1 MNDSVESEPLTS
13 EPSAS
18 EPRTS
23 KHSTSKQGTNLLSA
37 SAVMAAGTL
46 LSRIT
51 GFARAILLAAAIGI
65 GTHADL
71 FNVAQTIPNSL
82 YILVAGGVF
91 NTVLVPQLVRAM
103 KNDADHG
110 EAYANRLMTL
120 GALLLA
126 GVSAVLVVLT
136 PLFLRLIVD
145 NSFFTDPRLAD
156 ERASLITL
164 TQLCM
169 PMIFFYGMFVLAG
182 QILNA
187 RQRFGP
193 MMWAPIANNIVSI
206 VTIIWYLLVYSDA
219 SPSGGYTTSQELLLG
234 LGSIVGIAI
243 QTAVLIPYLHASE
256 FRIRPRFDL
265 LHTGLAHTLR
275 LSTWVI
281 GLIVVNQ
288 VAFYVVT
295 SRSTS
300 GAGSVGQTPAG
311 FTVYNNA
318 FLITQVPH
326 AIITVSLATVTMTAI
341 SGYAAEHDFDQMRA
355 ELNRTMRTVLA
366 LLLPIAALLLVIGP
380 AVGTLLFSWGKAAGD
395 THALGLTLIA
405 FAPGMLFFSVH
416 YLALRGFYALEDTRT
431 PFFLQCLI
439 AVVNVT
445 TAVVSTHVVGPDHLA
460 PALAFSYT
468 LAFGCGATAS
478 LTLLSRRLGGL
489 GAGDVRS
496 FLTRTI
502 AAAAFAAGLAAAVV
516 WVLEVAGYSAAS
528 RRSSALIVGGALVVG
543 VLTYLMLAH
552 AFKIDEVNRITALLR
567 RSSSLREHGPT
578 HPSSAPG
585 TTTMDAQTDA
595 VLTSAQTPD
604 RSGVFDIHVEPGTR
618 LANRYEIE
626 DLLSDDDESRSWRA
640 RDTVL
645 ARSVVVQVTRSD
657 SALAPEL
664 LAAAKQASRV
674 SDTRFLHVLDAA
686 ADGDVT
692 YVVREWVRGQSLDM
706 ALADG
711 PLPPRRAAWIVREVA
726 AAIGAAHREGV
737 THGCLTP
744 HTIVI
749 TSSGGIKIVGLGTM
763 AATNHTPGVDDPHR
777 RDTRELGHLLYAC
790 LTARWP
796 GGGAGAL
803 HAAPTEHGR
812 LLRPRQVRAG
822 VPRPLDSVT
831 DRILGDPPRQGAP
844 IVTADDVE
852 ESLTRVLAG
861 NLTATAEPGLERVVP
876 PPPPN
881 QPPALLPSKP
891 GPKTLPDL
899 AQAKPPPA
907 PPEPGSPVGR
917 TLWWI
922 AVAVLAV
929 GAILL
934 VYLVTQTGG
943 TGKTP
948 PPASQ
953 SSSQSTASKKLAAI
967 PIQTGYDFDPD
978 GENGENPDE
987 VKYAFDG
994 NPSTAWTT
1002 LRYDGSPLL
1011 GGLKPGVGLI
1021 VDLGSVKSVSKVV
1034 VGLGGR
1040 GTNLQLRAASASA
1053 TDTAPRSSASEYA
1066 VVGSVTNAGDDATFA
1081 LSKPVRTRYLLVW
1094 LTSLPSIG
1102 GASYRGSVAEIQ
1114 VFG

>member
-1 MNDSVESEPLTS
+1 VTD
-13 EPSAS
+13 PSPSPDLGGADRTAS
-18 EPRTS
+18 
-23 KHSTSKQGTNLLSA
+23 LLSA
-37 SAVMAAGTL
+37 SAVMAVGTT

-91 NTVLVPQLVRAM
+91 NTVLVPQLVRGM
-103 KNDADHG
+103 KNDADQG
-110 EAYANRLMTL
+110 EAYANRIMTL

-126 GVSAVLVVLT
+126 GVSAVLVVLA
-136 PLFLRLIVD
+136 PWLLRLIVD
-145 NSFFTDPRLAD
+145 RSFFTDPALAD
-156 ERASLITL
+156 ERASLILL

-169 PMIFFYGMFVLAG
+169 PTIFFYGMFVLAG

-187 RQRFGP
+187 RERFGP

-206 VTIIWYLLVYSDA
+206 GTILWYLQVYSDA
-219 SPSGGYTTSQELLLG
+219 PPTGAYTTSQELLLG
-234 LGSIVGIAI
+234 LGSVAGVAV
-243 QTAVLIPYLHASE
+243 QTLILIPYLHASG
-256 FRIRPRFDL
+256 FRIRPRFDF

-288 VAFYVVT
+288 LAFYVIT

-300 GAGSVGQTPAG
+300 GADRAGGTPAG

-326 AIITVSLATVTMTAI
+326 AIITVSLATATMTTI
-341 SGYAAEHDFDQMRA
+341 SMYAAEQRFTDLRT

-366 LLLPIAALLLVIGP
+366 LLLPIAGLLLVLGP

-395 THALGLTLIA
+395 THALGLTLVA
-405 FAPGMLFFSVH
+405 FAPGMLLFSVH

-445 TAVVSTHVVGPDHLA
+445 SAVVLTQLVGADRLA

-468 LAFGCGATAS
+468 LAFACGAAAS

-489 GAGDVRS
+489 GAGDLPG
-496 FLTRTI
+496 FLTRTLG
-502 AAAAFAAGLAAAVV
+502 AAGLATAAAGLVV
-516 WVLEVAGYSAAS
+516 WGLDLAGFSASS
-528 RRSSALIVGGALVVG
+528 RRSSLLIVAAASLVGILVYLVLATALSI
-543 VLTYLMLAH
+543 T
-552 AFKIDEVNRITALLR
+552 EVTRVTALLPGVSRLR
-567 RSSSLREHGPT
+567 RGAK
-578 HPSSAPG
+578 SSADPPEPI
-585 TTTMDAQTDA
+585 TMVEQDQPAHGSDG
-595 VLTSAQTPD
+595 
-604 RSGVFDIHVEPGTR
+604 SGVSDIDIHVEPGTQ
-618 LANRYEIE
+618 LAGRYEIE
-626 DLLSDDDESRSWRA
+626 DLLSDDEDSRSWRA

-645 ARSVVVQVTRSD
+645 ARSVVVQLTRSD
-657 SALAPEL
+657 SDLAPTL

-686 ADGDVT
+686 TDGDLT

-711 PLPPRRAAWIVREVA
+711 PLLPRRAAWIVREVA

-744 HTIVI
+744 HTIIV

-763 AATNHTPGVDDPHR
+763 AATNHTSDVDDPQR
-777 RDTRELGHLLYAC
+777 RDTRELGQLLYAC

-796 GGGAGAL
+796 GGDTGGL

-822 VPRPLDSVT
+822 VPRPLDGVT
-831 DRILGDPPRQGAP
+831 DRILGDPPRNGAP

-852 ESLTRVLAG
+852 ELLTRVLAG
-861 NLTATAEPGLERVVP
+861 DPTTQAEPGLNRVDP

-881 QPPALLPSKP
+881 EPPALLPTKP
-891 GPKTLPDL
+891 GPKALPEPAPSPSPL
-899 AQAKPPPA
+899 PPA
-907 PPEPGSPVGR
+907 EAPSTVGR

-929 GAILL
+929 GALLL

-943 TGKTP
+943 TGSTP

-953 SSSQSTASKKLAAI
+953 SSGQATAAKKLTAI
-967 PIQTGYDFDPD
+967 PIRDGQDFDPE
-978 GENGENPDE
+978 GENGENPEE
-987 VKYAFDG
+987 VPLAFDG
-994 NPSTAWTT
+994 NPATAWTT
-1002 LRYDGSPLL
+1002 VRYDGFPRL
-1011 GGLKPGVGLI
+1011 GGLKSGVGLI
-1021 VDLGSVKSVSKVV
+1021 LDLGSVQSVSKVV
-1034 VGLGGR
+1034 VDLGGQ
-1040 GTNLQLRAASASA
+1040 GTSLQFRAAPTSAGSPPETGA
-1053 TDTAPRSSASEYA
+1053 AEYPLVASKN
-1066 VVGSVTNAGDDATFA
+1066 NADSRANFA
-1081 LSKPVRTRYLLVW
+1081 LTKPIKTRYLLIW

-1102 GASYRGSVAEIQ
+1102 GNSYRGTISDIQ